1 MANRSA
7 NRSVLDPLLR
17 DSREALVYK
26 LQGLADSLYQAQS
39 PFAHV
44 EDPVPGILSGL
55 TQGRFTASPFTL
67 TDGRNLLGV
76 LEAVAASPTL
86 HPSATLALLAPT
98 CGALVRHSA
107 DVATRQRL
115 HEAMGTIADGVLR
128 GLPRG
133 AGVSAA
139 TPDCT
144 APASTGCSYAV
155 RLVRDRPKVLADC
168 HALPQGVGVCLP
180 ASLVA
185 GSPSLRAPQLV
196 GLRLC
201 LYGPPPP
208 RTPTAASPRSVPCS
222 ASPWRPK
229 ARGCFKGRSL
239 PSPQPSPGNFEG
251 PRCCC

>member
-1 MANRSA
+1 MSWGGRCSWGSCSRRQTHNPWPTAQVA

-17 DSREALVYK
+17 DSREALVNK

-76 LEAVAASPTL
+76 LKAVEASPTL
-86 HPSATLALLAPT
+86 QPSATLALLAPT

-155 RLVRDRPKVLADC
+155 RLVRDRPEVLADC
-168 HALPQGVGVCLP
+168 HALPQGVSVCLP

-208 RTPTAASPRSVPCS
+208 RTPTAA
-222 ASPWRPK
+222 
-229 ARGCFKGRSL
+229 
-239 PSPQPSPGNFEG
+239 
-251 PRCCC
+251 